1 MTDSRDDALLA
12 ASAGGVD
19 FDGLRAARPDAS
31 DAFVFATPDEKHL
44 GLTKREFRS
53 VAREHAAYVDNWYFW
68 ERVVEGHGGYRRAF
82 LRWLEPD
89 DAVPA
94 RYERLATGVTRTWGQ
109 LAVTVERGDGG
120 RRYELRHADDRSRRR
135 ADLDETTDP
144 RGAREIAK
152 YDGEGGYR
160 PLKTAPTLRTG
171 WVLTDLDADDCVRAV
186 DWFYPAT
193 VANWHRE
200 RADELDVTHW
210 RETADRQT
218 GIYAD
223 VDDLSGDALDRA
235 ARACCADAA
244 CLKRREWD
252 EAPDADLDAPRGDG
266 EFPCREA
273 CSLFVAAAREFATTD
288 DDESARKDES
298 ARGTRELTLTPSE
311 YEQLATLVDAAA
323 DGRVADVR
331 PGDVSDPANRYR
343 ARFLRATRFDDDGAD
358 IDDS

>member
-1 MTDSRDDALLA
+1 MSDSKVEELLA
-12 ASAGGVD
+12 AAADGVA
-19 FDGLRAARPDAS
+19 FDGLRVARDDRDAGL
-31 DAFVFATPDEKHL
+31 AFETPEDRRV
-44 GLTKREFRS
+44 GLTEAEFRA
-53 VAREHAAYVDNWYFW
+53 VARDHATYVDNWHHW

-94 RYERLATGVTRTWGQ
+94 RYDALADGVTRTWGQ
-109 LAVTVERGDGG
+109 LAVTVRRADGE
-120 RRYELRHADDRSRRR
+120 RRYELRHVDDRESERT
-135 ADLDETTDP
+135 DLDERTDP
-144 RGAREIAK
+144 REARELAK
-152 YDGEGGYR
+152 YDAEGEYR

-171 WVLTDLDADDCVRAV
+171 WVLVDLSGDDYVRAV

-200 RADELDVTHW
+200 REGDLDVTHW

-235 ARACCADAA
+235 ARACCADSQ

-252 EAPDADLDAPRGDG
+252 EASDADVDAPRGDG

-273 CSLFVAAAREFATTD
+273 CSLFVAAAREFAATD
-288 DDESARKDES
+288 EES
-298 ARGTRELTLTPSE
+298 TRELTLTSE
-311 YEQLATLVDAAA
+311 EHEQLSALVDAAA
-323 DGRVADVR
+323 EGRVEGVR
-331 PGDVSDPANRYR
+331 PGDVNDPANRYR
-343 ARFLRATRFDDDGAD
+343 ARYLRETRFANEE
-358 IDDS
+358 S